1 MKKLDVVHHFDVAKF
16 GADWAYTMD
25 GSQIGE
31 LEYENFNAAG
41 AKVTFKEKRTSWL
54 CQRKMINS
62 MLIAN
67 DFKMNYLGE
76 TQKKPKDM
84 KVSFMYT

>member
-1 MKKLDVVHHFDVAKF
+1 VVLHDEEIGRGAHHFDVAKF

-41 AKVTFKEKRTSWL
+41 AKITFKEKRTSWL
-54 CQRKMINS
+54 CQRK
-62 MLIAN
+62 N
-67 DFKMNYLGE
+67 DQF
-76 TQKKPKDM
+76 D
-84 KVSFMYT
+84 VDC